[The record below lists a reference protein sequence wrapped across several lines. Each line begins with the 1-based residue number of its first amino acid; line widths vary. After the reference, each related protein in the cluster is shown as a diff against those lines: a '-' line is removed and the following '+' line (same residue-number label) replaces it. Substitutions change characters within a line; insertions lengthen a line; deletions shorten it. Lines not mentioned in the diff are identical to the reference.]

1 MERTAQK
8 VEDVEGIVVQ
18 TQMKVEK
25 TEFDNLKN
33 EKRIENAEKRIN
45 DVEAVGLRA
54 LHTENRVLDA
64 QVRPIGQGTTHLD
77 GAKYDQVKNSQR

>member
-1 MERTAQK
+1 M
-8 VEDVEGIVVQ
+8 EDVEGIVVQ

-64 QVRPIGQGTTHLD
+64 QVRPIGHT
-77 GAKYDQVKNSQR
+77 VKAIGWYGKFGLVFNLRIFLCR